1 MLQVYVAKF
10 WAQALSSQQDDAEL
24 SQLFT
29 PIAKDL
35 EEKENQIVEE
45 LLAVQG
51 SKGDAGGYYLP
62 NTKQASQAMRP
73 SATLND
79 IISSL

>member
-1 MLQVYVAKF
+1 MQPSFGLE
-10 WAQALSSQQDDAEL
+10 ALASQQDDAEL

-35 EEKENQIVEE
+35 EEKKIRIVEE
-45 LLAVQG
+45 LLTVQG

-62 NTKQASQAMRP
+62 NAAQASEAMRP

-79 IISSL
+79 IINKL